1 MFQMPARAMTE
12 AQLDAYEAAIRAFT
26 EVPATVAGTAV
37 CEPVSS
43 IAAACAHL
51 IRDAAAVQVS
61 TARWMLDL

>member
-43 IAAACAHL
+43 IAASRIRCAH
-51 IRDAAAVQVS
+51 AAAVQVS